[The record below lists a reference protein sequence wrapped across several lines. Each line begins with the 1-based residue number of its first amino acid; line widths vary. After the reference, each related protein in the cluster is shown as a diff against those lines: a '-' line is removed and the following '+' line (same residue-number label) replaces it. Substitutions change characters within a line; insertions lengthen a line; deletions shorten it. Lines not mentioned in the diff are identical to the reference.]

1 MEVTTNFIP
10 AGTTAE
16 DVYTVC
22 VEVKLTLGEFDSL
35 IKRITNAGSDSTA
48 NPKQTLKGNLSAKWI
63 YGDSP
68 RHQYIHELTFG
79 VEVKRE
85 SALTLFSELGERY
98 VICTVNQ
105 FSKKP
110 KWWNEDIGL
119 EVKTASE
126 KYVDCSIKD
135 FMPSSSL
142 VEGTNEILEYTNDF
156 RRMNYSLASK
166 GRRTYCRGNFELL
179 LDEWLPSEGGWQLFV
194 DSHLKGEDEEDRNFV
209 LLRFIALYSNVHNEK
224 KEVSDRTE
232 LTRLANIIGGE
243 EELAKAAIRS
253 HIFIEWSRKSAP
265 NTFN

>member
-1 MEVTTNFIP
+1 MEFTTNYIP

-16 DVYTVC
+16 DVHTVN
-22 VEVKLTLGEFDSL
+22 VEVKLTNSEFDS
-35 IKRITNAGSDSTA
+35 ITKRIANPGSTA
-48 NPKQTLKGNLSAKWI
+48 TAHLEETLKGNLSAKWI

-68 RHQYIHELTFG
+68 RHQYIHELTYG
-79 VEVKRE
+79 VVVKRE
-85 SALTLFSELGERY
+85 SALNLFRELGERY

-105 FSKKP
+105 FSRKP
-110 KWWNEDIGL
+110 DWWNKDIGL

-126 KYVDCSIKD
+126 KYVDCSIRD

-166 GRRTYCRGNFELL
+166 GRRTYCRGNFSLL
-179 LDEWLPSEGGWQLFV
+179 LDEWTPNEGGWQLFV
-194 DSHLKGEDEEDRNFV
+194 DSHLRGEDEEDRNFI
-209 LLRFIALYSNVHNEK
+209 LLRFVSMYHNVHDERE
-224 KEVSDRTE
+224 EVSDRTE

-243 EELAKAAIRS
+243 EELKRAATRS

-265 NTFN
+265 NTFI